1 MEHVESTLSH
11 ELEIDWFSLLPQYAV
26 AGVTFN
32 EQLLSTDSEKLL
44 ETVRWSGLSLWPPL
58 PLIMENRFSTQ
69 S

>member
-32 EQLLSTDSEKLL
+32 EQLSTDSEKLL
-44 ETVRWSGLSLWPPL
+44 ETVRRSGLYLWPPL
-58 PLIMENRFSTQ
+58 PRIMENRFSTQ